1 MQLNSSKS
9 QATLSLSRKK
19 ALLIK
24 KRVVDREIWVLEK
37 DDKVVEVKEDDYNAA
52 YRSGKRTG
60 DFDTNSSRWVVLQN
74 TTDFLTTWEA
84 MVRKSTK
91 NDNSTSSR
99 RNHITSKT
107 TVCERLLYTNFKN
120 WLVGFDE

>member
-24 KRVVDREIWVLEK
+24 KRVVDGEIWVLEK
-37 DDKVVEVKEDDYNAA
+37 DDKVAEVKEEDYNAA
-52 YRSGKRTG
+52 YRPGKRIG

-74 TTDFLTTWEA
+74 TTDFLTT
-84 MVRKSTK
+84 
-91 NDNSTSSR
+91 
-99 RNHITSKT
+99 
-107 TVCERLLYTNFKN
+107 
-120 WLVGFDE
+120 